1 MEEFDNY
8 VSPELAKRLR
18 KCDFDGEGIGETCG
32 VYCID
37 ETDTYHLFYGMTKFI
52 LVYDDIL
59 NSEID
64 DGLRDHVALRPNYS
78 MVLRWLRTKN
88 IHIEIGLRD
97 YDVDESPKYSATA
110 YYIRPERTE
119 LLRSDDDSCNSYEET
134 FENICLKVLGV
145 M

>member
-1 MEEFDNY
+1 MEELDDY
-8 VSPELAKRLR
+8 VSPELAIRLR
-18 KCDFDGEGIGETCG
+18 VCGFDGEGIGATCG
-32 VYCID
+32 VYCLD
-37 ETDTYHLFYGMTKFI
+37 EADAYPPYGLPQYI

-64 DGLRDHVALRPNYS
+64 DSLRDHIALRPNYS
-78 MVLRWLRTKN
+78 IVMRWLRSKN
-88 IHIEIGLRD
+88 IHIEISLKD
-97 YDVDESPKYSATA
+97 YDEDESPKYSATA

-134 FENICLKVLGV
+134 FENICFKVLNK